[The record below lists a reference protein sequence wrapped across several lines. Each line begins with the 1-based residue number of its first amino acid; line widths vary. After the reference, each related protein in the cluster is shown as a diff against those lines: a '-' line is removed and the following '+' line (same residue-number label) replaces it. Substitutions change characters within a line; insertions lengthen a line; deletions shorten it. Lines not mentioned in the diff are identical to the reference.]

1 MKHSTVSGEVSED
14 WRLGGFGLYIHWP
27 YCLSKCPY
35 CDFNSH
41 VAGKIDQDEWARRYE
56 EEIRALAEETEGRV
70 LNSIYFGGGTPSLMP
85 GATVDRILQTIRQSW
100 SLANDCEITLEANP
114 GAVDADR
121 FASYRD
127 AGIERLSIGVQ
138 ALNQEDLRR
147 LGRLHSVDEA
157 LHAVA
162 LAKSIFSRTNFDLIY
177 ARQGQSL
184 TDWKEELTQALE
196 MEPDHLSLYQ
206 LTIEEG
212 TVFAQRHA
220 RGQLN
225 GLPDEGLAVDMFN
238 LTQELC
244 ASAGLSAYEVSNHAR
259 PGYESRHNMIYWTGG
274 DYGGIGPGAH
284 GRLTLDGQR
293 WATEATRDPSR
304 WLAQRPKPTRESG
317 HALTGREQAVEYILM
332 GLRLASGISLARL
345 ASLDPHTLS
354 ETGLREMI
362 DLGMLE
368 TQDDRVATTHQG
380 RLLLNQVIEQLIQA

>member
-1 MKHSTVSGEVSED
+1 MVE
-14 WRLGGFGLYIHWP
+14 WRQGGFGLYIHWP

-41 VAGKIDQDEWARRYE
+41 VASKVDHARWEERYA
-56 EEIRALAEETEGRV
+56 EEIRALASQTEGRV

-85 GATVDRILQTIRQSW
+85 GATVDRILRAIRESW
-100 SLANDCEITLEANP
+100 SMANDCEITLEANP

-138 ALNQEDLRR
+138 ALNQDDLRR
-147 LGRLHSVDEA
+147 LGRRHTVDEA
-157 LHAVA
+157 LAA
-162 LAKSIFSRTNFDLIY
+162 INLARSIFSRINFDLIY

-184 TDWKEELTQALE
+184 ENWRRELSQALE
-196 MEPDHLSLYQ
+196 MQPDHLSLYQ

-220 RGQLN
+220 LGQLS

-244 ASAGLSAYEVSNHAR
+244 AGAGLRAYEVSNHAR
-259 PGYESRHNMIYWTGG
+259 PGHESRHNMIYWTGG

-284 GRLTLDGQR
+284 GRLTLDGRR
-293 WATEATRDPSR
+293 WATVATRNPSD
-304 WLAQRPKPTRESG
+304 WLTEQPRPVSETG
-317 HALTGREQAVEYILM
+317 QALSPKEQAIEYVLM
-332 GLRLASGISLARL
+332 GLRLETGISVSRL
-345 ASLDPHTLS
+345 SRMDSEALS
-354 ETGLREMI
+354 RQGLNEMSE
-362 DLGMLE
+362 LGMIE
-368 TQDDRVATTHQG
+368 MHDDRIAATPQG
-380 RLLLNQVIEQLIQA
+380 RLLLNQVIEKLLHL